1 MRTFGN
7 ASLIDRSGASSLP
20 SVDSGLMSPLA
31 CDLLLGFETQDQLS
45 FETEKAMCTRMRLGV
60 TLVAPCQQRYR
71 DVQGATHEVD
81 RLRRDDFS
89 EICSTEVIEQAASLV
104 IEEAMAVPGRA
115 VTLLVPATCCPW
127 TRGCGCSWTW
137 ATTRALPAWR
147 GYSARCAAGSRGRA
161 AAI

>member
-7 ASLIDRSGASSLP
+7 ASLIDKSGASSLP

-45 FETEKAMCTRMRLGV
+45 FETEKAMCTRMRRGV
-60 TLVAPCQQRYR
+60 TPVSPCQQRYR

-81 RLRRDDFS
+81 RLRGDDFS
-89 EICSTEVIEQAASLV
+89 EICSTEVIERAAAPSSKRPWPFLV
-104 IEEAMAVPGRA
+104 ARSHCSS
-115 VTLLVPATCCPW
+115 PATCCPW
-127 TRGCGCSWTW
+127 TCGCGCSWTW
-137 ATTRALPAWR
+137 VTTRALPAWR
-147 GYSARCAAGSRGRA
+147 GYSARCAVGSRGRA